1 MNYNETLDFLYA
13 KLPMFSRIGAAAIK
27 PSLHN
32 TLVLCEAL
40 GNPQHKFKSIHI
52 AGTNGKGSTSH
63 QLASILQ
70 EENYKVGLYTSPHLK
85 DFRERIKING
95 DMCSQDFVVS
105 FVQKIKHIIEDINP
119 SFFEVTVAM
128 AFEYFA
134 LQNVDIAVIEVG
146 MGGRLDSTNI
156 ITPILS
162 IITNIGFDHMQF
174 LGNTYEA
181 IAKEKAG
188 IIKPNIPVIIGE
200 FNNETKPVFLTIAK
214 ENNCKITFAQENWK
228 VIESNDS
235 SGFLNVNVVS
245 NTYNKALKVELD
257 LTGIYQL
264 KNIKQVLEAF
274 LELNSIGIAIR
285 ETSLKKGLKNTKK
298 NTGFYGRWDILQQH
312 PKVIVDVAHN
322 EDGIKQILHQLSFIK
337 YKKLHIVIGMV
348 KDKDVGKVIQ
358 MLPTH
363 ATYYFTNASI
373 ERALPAADLQA
384 FSLPNNLKGSC
395 YSNVNIALDNA
406 LTNASNED
414 LIIVCG
420 SIFLIAEI
428 TLFNYMQSIN

>member
-134 LQNVDIAVIEVG
+134 LQKVDIAVIEVG

-264 KNIKQVLEAF
+264 KNINQVLEAF
-274 LELNSIGIAIR
+274 LELNSIGIAIS

-298 NTGFYGRWDILQQH
+298 N
-312 PKVIVDVAHN
+312 
-322 EDGIKQILHQLSFIK
+322 
-337 YKKLHIVIGMV
+337 KK
-348 KDKDVGKVIQ
+348 
-358 MLPTH
+358 
-363 ATYYFTNASI
+363 F
-373 ERALPAADLQA
+373 A
-384 FSLPNNLKGSC
+384 F
-395 YSNVNIALDNA
+395 
-406 LTNASNED
+406 
-414 LIIVCG
+414 LIIK
-420 SIFLIAEI
+420 L
-428 TLFNYMQSIN
+428 